1 MTERSQDGRLIVR
14 VCPDYAGTVLWS
26 GGAVDYAEAHLSQE
40 LEDDLHAWE
49 SFHRSRLDPDRAT
62 HASQDEYD
70 FAVTGR
76 ALAGRLS
83 DELGRGVE
91 VHLIVEGRQVFRSA
105 EAPIN
110 PRAAKAFHARA
121 ERQVAQAR
129 ALIEKVGG
137 GRWYAYNPA
146 SGSRFHPAPTCSDDN
161 ALGPLAVDS
170 PATRE
175 GPFPGGDT

>member
-14 VCPDYAGTVLWS
+14 VFPDYAGTVLWS
-26 GGAVDYAEAHLSQE
+26 GGAVDYEEAHLSQA
-40 LEDDLHAWE
+40 LEDDLRAWE
-49 SFHRSRLDPDRAT
+49 TFHRSRLDPDRAT

-121 ERQVAQAR
+121 ERQAAQAR

-137 GRWYAYNPA
+137 GRWYAYNPV
-146 SGSRFHPAPTCSDDN
+146 SGSRFYPGLTRSDDN
-161 ALGPLAVDS
+161 ALGPPPADS
-170 PATRE
+170 PTTCG

>member
-14 VCPDYAGTVLWS
+14 VFPDYAGTVLWS
-26 GGAVDYAEAHLSQE
+26 GGAVDYEEAHLSQA
-40 LEDDLHAWE
+40 LEDDLRAWN
-49 SFHRSRLDPDRAT
+49 SFHRSRLDPDRPT

-105 EAPIN
+105 EAPLN

-121 ERQVAQAR
+121 ERQAAQAR
-129 ALIEKVGG
+129 ALIDKVGG
-137 GRWYAYNPA
+137 GRWYAYNPV
-146 SGSRFHPAPTCSDDN
+146 SGSRFYPGSTRLNDN
-161 ALGPLAVDS
+161 ALGPPPVDS
-170 PATRE
+170 PTTRE
-175 GPFPGGDT
+175 GTSLGGDT

>member
-1 MTERSQDGRLIVR
+1 MRAPRRPKCSPRNPRTDRLPALTERTAGFCADRDQPGC
-14 VCPDYAGTVLWS
+14 CPR
-26 GGAVDYAEAHLSQE
+26 AE
-40 LEDDLHAWE
+40 
-49 SFHRSRLDPDRAT
+49 PDRLRCCARKAT
-62 HASQDEYD
+62 FY
-70 FAVTGR
+70 
-76 ALAGRLS
+76 LN
-83 DELGRGVE
+83 GVE

-175 GPFPGGDT
+175 GPFLGGDT

>member
-1 MTERSQDGRLIVR
+1 MTKRSQDGRLIVR
-14 VCPDYAGTVLWS
+14 VFPDYAGTVLWS
-26 GGAVDYAEAHLSQE
+26 GGAVGYEEAHLSQE
-40 LEDDLHAWE
+40 LEDDLQAWE
-49 SFHRSRLDPDRAT
+49 SFYRSRLDPDRAT

-91 VHLIVEGRQVFRSA
+91 VHIIVEGRPVFRSA

-121 ERQVAQAR
+121 ERQAAQAR

-137 GRWYAYNPA
+137 GRGYASNPV
-146 SGSRFHPAPTCSDDN
+146 SGSRFYPGPTRSDDN
-161 ALGPLAVDS
+161 ASDLPAVDS
-170 PATRE
+170 PTTRE